1 MREYYAGEEWA
12 GNHQNNYIGYRQKE
26 GLCFTKDAPLTIFL
40 VEFDSI
46 EQSVRAKEEIRN
58 RFNIGKHSVHINDTH
73 EQTVRLSQCLFNENS
88 IKFMCDSIPSNY
100 IKFDGLLNKFKKYI
114 QDNNL
119 DIDEYAVT
127 ASSILSIYGLRE
139 GKDLDYI
146 HTKTSAVLNLG
157 EDIQSHNSYGI
168 GMYDI
173 NYDDIIHNPDNH
185 FYSRGVKFV
194 SPKIIKRLKEKRNE
208 PKDINDINLLNTIL

>member
-1 MREYYAGEEWA
+1 MCKQFSFIRSYVPSSL
-12 GNHQNNYIGYRQKE
+12 HQKNVLWILFVFFIIG
-26 GLCFTKDAPLTIFL
+26 CKD
-40 VEFDSI
+40 V
-46 EQSVRAKEEIRN
+46 N
-58 RFNIGKHSVHINDTH
+58 
-73 EQTVRLSQCLFNENS
+73 
-88 IKFMCDSIPSNY
+88 
-100 IKFDGLLNKFKKYI
+100 
-114 QDNNL
+114 NNL

-146 HTKTSAVLNLG
+146 HTKSSPVLNLG

-173 NYDDIIHNPDNH
+173 NYDDIIHNPENH

-194 SPKIIKRLKEKRNE
+194 SPKIIKSLKEKRNE